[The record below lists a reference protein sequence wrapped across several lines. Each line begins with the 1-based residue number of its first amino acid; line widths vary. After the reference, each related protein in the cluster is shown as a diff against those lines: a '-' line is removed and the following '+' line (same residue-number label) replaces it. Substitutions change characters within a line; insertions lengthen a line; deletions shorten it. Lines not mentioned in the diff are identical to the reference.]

1 MQVIFGI
8 NPLLEDLRSQTGRVS
23 KIVVAQGRGGEA
35 VEKILSL
42 AKQKGIHIEFRE
54 RSFLDR
60 KAGQGSHQGIIGFCE
75 PFAYATVAD
84 IITNRHPDFKYNLIL
99 ILDGITDP
107 QNLGTLIRTAH
118 CCGANGVIIPENRSA
133 SVTGTVIKAS
143 AGAANHTP
151 IARVVNL
158 SNAIDY
164 LKEQG
169 FWIYGTDPAAGKD
182 FGSFE
187 YDGHIGLVMG
197 SEGTGMRPLIRRKC
211 DFRLSIP
218 TKGKIDSLN
227 VSVAAGIILYEIL
240 RTFRKV

>member
-8 NPLLEDLRSQTGRVS
+8 NPLLEDLKSQTGRVN
-23 KIVVAQGRGGEA
+23 KIIVAQGRGGEA
-35 VEKILSL
+35 FEKILSL
-42 AKQKGIHIEFRE
+42 AKQKGIQIEFRE
-54 RSFLDR
+54 RSYLDR
-60 KAGQGSHQGIIGFCE
+60 KAGQGSHQGIVGFCE
-75 PFAYATVAD
+75 PFAYASVDDVIA
-84 IITNRHPDFKYNLIL
+84 NRHPDFNYNLIL

-143 AGAANHTP
+143 AGAANHTS

-158 SNAIDY
+158 SNAIDH

-169 FWIYGTDPAAGKD
+169 FWIYGTDPASGKD
-182 FGSFE
+182 FSSFD
-187 YDGHIGLVMG
+187 YGGHIGLVLG
-197 SEGTGMRPLIRRKC
+197 SEGAGMRPLIRKKC
-211 DFRLSIP
+211 DFLLSIP
-218 TKGKIDSLN
+218 TIGKIDSLN

-240 RTFRKV
+240 RTFGKV

>member
-8 NPLLEDLRSQTGRVS
+8 NPLLEDLKSQAGRVS
-23 KIVVAQGRGGEA
+23 KIIVAQGRGGEA
-35 VEKILSL
+35 LRKVLNL

-54 RSFLDR
+54 RSYLDR
-60 KAGQGSHQGIIGFCE
+60 KAGQGSHQGIVGFCE
-75 PFAYATVAD
+75 PFVYASVDDVIA
-84 IITNRHPDFKYNLIL
+84 NRHPDFKYNLIL

-133 SVTGTVIKAS
+133 PVTGTVIKAS
-143 AGAANHTP
+143 AGAANHTS

-158 SNAIDY
+158 SNAVDY

-169 FWIYGTDPAAGKD
+169 FWIYGTDPASGKD
-182 FGSFE
+182 FGSFD

-197 SEGTGMRPLIRRKC
+197 SEGTGMRPLIRKKC
-211 DFRLSIP
+211 DFLLSIP
-218 TKGKIDSLN
+218 TIGKIDSLN

-240 RTFRKV
+240 RTFGKV

>member
-8 NPLLEDLRSQTGRVS
+8 NPLLEDLKSQTGRVS
-23 KIVVAQGRGGEA
+23 KVIVAQGRGGEA

-54 RSFLDR
+54 RSYLDR
-60 KAGQGSHQGIIGFCE
+60 KAGQVSHQGIVGFCE
-75 PFAYATVAD
+75 PFAYASVDD
-84 IITNRHPDFKYNLIL
+84 IIKNLHPDFKHNLIL

-182 FGSFE
+182 FGSFD

-197 SEGTGMRPLIRRKC
+197 SEGAGMRPLIRRKC

>member
-1 MQVIFGI
+1 VQVIFGI

-240 RTFRKV
+240 RTFKKV

>member
-143 AGAANHTP
+143 AGAANHTS

-158 SNAIDY
+158 SNTIDH

>member
-8 NPLLEDLRSQTGRVS
+8 NPVLEDLKSQTGRVS
-23 KIVVAQGRGGEA
+23 KIIVAQGRGGEA
-35 VEKILSL
+35 CQKVLNL
-42 AKQKGIHIEFRE
+42 ARQKGIHIEFRE
-54 RSFLDR
+54 RSYLDR
-60 KAGQGSHQGIIGFCE
+60 KSGQGSHQGIVGFCE
-75 PFAYATVAD
+75 PFVYAGVDDVIA
-84 IITNRHPDFKYNLIL
+84 NRHPDFSYNLIL

-143 AGAANHTP
+143 AGATNHTS

-158 SNAIDY
+158 SNTIDH

-169 FWIYGTDPAAGKD
+169 FWIYGTDPASGKD
-182 FGSFE
+182 FGSFD
-187 YDGHIGLVMG
+187 YDGHIGLVLG
-197 SEGTGMRPLIRRKC
+197 SEGTGIRPLIRKKC
-211 DFRLSIP
+211 DFFLSIP
-218 TKGKIDSLN
+218 TIGKIDSLN

-240 RTFRKV
+240 RTFGKV

>member
-8 NPLLEDLRSQTGRVS
+8 NPLLEDLKSQTGRVS
-23 KIVVAQGRGGEA
+23 KVIVAQGRGGEA

-54 RSFLDR
+54 RSYLDR
-60 KAGQGSHQGIIGFCE
+60 KAGQVSHQGIVGFCE
-75 PFAYATVAD
+75 PFAYASVDD
-84 IITNRHPDFKYNLIL
+84 IIKNLHPDFKHNLIL

-164 LKEQG
+164 LKKQG

-182 FGSFE
+182 FGSFD

-197 SEGTGMRPLIRRKC
+197 SEGTGMRQLIRRKC

>member
-8 NPLLEDLRSQTGRVS
+8 NPLLEDLKSQTGRVS
-23 KIVVAQGRGGEA
+23 KIIVAQGKGGEA

-42 AKQKGIHIEFRE
+42 AKQKGIHIEFKE
-54 RSFLDR
+54 RSHLDR
-60 KAGQGSHQGIIGFCE
+60 KAGQGSHQGIVGFCE
-75 PFAYATVAD
+75 HFAYASVDD
-84 IITNRHPDFKYNLIL
+84 IIANRHPDFKYNLIL
-99 ILDGITDP
+99 ILDSITDP

-143 AGAANHTP
+143 AGAANHAS

-158 SNAIDY
+158 SKSIDY

-169 FWIYGTDPAAGKD
+169 FWIYGTDPASGKE
-182 FGSFE
+182 FGSFD

-197 SEGTGMRPLIRRKC
+197 SEGTGMRPLIRKKC
-211 DFRLSIP
+211 DFLLSIP

-240 RTFRKV
+240 RTFGKV

>member
-1 MQVIFGI
+1 VQVIFGI
-8 NPLLEDLRSQTGRVS
+8 NPLLEDLKSRAGRVS
-23 KIVVAQGRGGEA
+23 KIIVAQGRGGET
-35 VEKILSL
+35 VENILSL

-54 RSFLDR
+54 RSYLDR
-60 KAGQGSHQGIIGFCE
+60 KAGQGSHQGIVGFCE
-75 PFAYATVAD
+75 PFAYASVDD
-84 IITNRHPDFKYNLIL
+84 IIANRHPDFKYNLIL
-99 ILDGITDP
+99 ILDGIMDP

-133 SVTGTVIKAS
+133 SVTGTVIKVS

-169 FWIYGTDPAAGKD
+169 FWIYGTDPATGKD
-182 FGSFE
+182 FGSFD
-187 YDGHIGLVMG
+187 YDGQIGLVMG
-197 SEGTGMRPLIRRKC
+197 SEGTGMRPLIRKKC
-211 DFRLSIP
+211 DFRLTIP

>member
-1 MQVIFGI
+1 MQVIFGV
-8 NPLLEDLRSQTGRVS
+8 NPLLEDLKSQPGRVS
-23 KIVVAQGRGGEA
+23 KIIVAQGRGGEA
-35 VEKILSL
+35 VEKILRL

-54 RSFLDR
+54 RSYLDR
-60 KAGQGSHQGIIGFCE
+60 KAGQGSHQGIVGFCE
-75 PFAYATVAD
+75 PFAYASVDD
-84 IITNRHPDFKYNLIL
+84 IITNRHPDLKYSLIL
-99 ILDGITDP
+99 ILDSITDP

-151 IARVVNL
+151 IARVVNV

-169 FWIYGTDPAAGKD
+169 FWIYGTDPATGKD
-182 FGSFE
+182 FRSFD
-187 YDGHIGLVMG
+187 YDGQIGLVMG

-211 DFRLSIP
+211 DFHLSIP

-240 RTFRKV
+240 RAFRKV

>member
-8 NPLLEDLRSQTGRVS
+8 NPLLEDLKSQTGRVN
-23 KIVVAQGRGGEA
+23 KIIVAQGRGGEA
-35 VEKILSL
+35 FEKILSL
-42 AKQKGIHIEFRE
+42 AKQKGIQIEFRE
-54 RSFLDR
+54 RSYLDR
-60 KAGQGSHQGIIGFCE
+60 KAGQGSHQGIVGFCE
-75 PFAYATVAD
+75 PFAYAGVDDVIA
-84 IITNRHPDFKYNLIL
+84 NRHPDFNYNLIL

-143 AGAANHTP
+143 AGAANHTS

-158 SNAIDY
+158 SNTIDH

-169 FWIYGTDPAAGKD
+169 FWIYGTDPSSGKD
-182 FGSFE
+182 FGSFD
-187 YDGHIGLVMG
+187 YDGHIGLVLG
-197 SEGTGMRPLIRRKC
+197 SEGTGMRPLIRKKC
-211 DFRLSIP
+211 DFLLSIP
-218 TKGKIDSLN
+218 TIGKIDSLN

-240 RTFRKV
+240 RTFGKV